1 MQRKTGKY
9 GQLLINNGGLFCT
22 PEFNSGVHYHMH
34 SALWGTC
41 KRGPQCLIL
50 SCHFFFFFQKEER
63 DKLQPEEL
71 YNGTVERI

>member
-22 PEFNSGVHYHMH
+22 PEFNSGVHYQMH
-34 SALWGTC
+34 SALWGTVKEATSVSFC
-41 KRGPQCLIL
+41 CTFL
-50 SCHFFFFFQKEER
+50 FFQKEER